1 MRTIVIRA
9 ALPLLF
15 MGGSANAESLPFFTI
30 VQPEVSVYSVTY
42 AGDNGASRWFRNGA
56 FDPIYTL
63 DSGAAVTAG
72 PFGPNPSFA
81 QMTIAAADTL
91 PSGKP
96 VAAAFTGS
104 VDARTGLM
112 RGSATHAG
120 ASSDLGGQYSVS
132 SVKLADTVWF
142 TNTSGADAKLK
153 VFLRVDG
160 EIVNL
165 SGTGFDQVESI
176 LQLSSCA
183 ACSEVDG
190 IRYAATGA
198 GVSSLVNIDQRG
210 DGVFSKTDYG
220 SPLGA
225 IWTFEELAGHG
236 GGSFNWLLSTELLIP
251 RGGSSLGVQFFLDF
265 DCRFGVTCN
274 FGSTQGAGFGPLP
287 DGLSFTSASGNFLKG
302 IPGGGGGGGGA
313 GVIPE
318 PAAWALM
325 ITGFGLVG
333 AAARRRRTCVT
344 A

>member
-1 MRTIVIRA
+1 MRTIIKRA

-15 MGGSANAESLPFFTI
+15 LGGSANAESLPFFTI

-42 AGDNGASRWFRNGA
+42 AGNNGASRWFRNGA
-56 FDPIYTL
+56 FDPLYTL
-63 DSGAAVTAG
+63 DSGASVTAG

-81 QMTIAAADTL
+81 EMSIAAADTL
-91 PSGKP
+91 PGGLP
-96 VAAAFTGS
+96 VNATFTGS

-112 RGSATHAG
+112 RGSATHGG
-120 ASSDLGGQYSVS
+120 ASSERGGQYSVG
-132 SVKLADTVWF
+132 SVRLGDTVWF
-142 TNTSGADAKLK
+142 SNTSGADAKLK

-165 SGTGFDQVESI
+165 SGSGFDQVRSI

-190 IRYAATGA
+190 IRYAATGN
-198 GVSSLVNIDQRG
+198 GVGSLVDIDQRG
-210 DGVFSKTDYG
+210 SGVFSMTDYG
-220 SPLGA
+220 SPLGPA
-225 IWTFEELAGHG
+225 WTFETFEGHG

-251 RGGSSLGVQFFLDF
+251 RGGSSLGLKFFLDF

-287 DGLSFTSASGNFLKG
+287 DGLTFTSASGHFLKL
-302 IPGGGGGGGGA
+302 PDSGGGGG
-313 GVIPE
+313 VVPE

-333 AAARRRRTCVT
+333 AAARRRRTF
-344 A
+344 ASA